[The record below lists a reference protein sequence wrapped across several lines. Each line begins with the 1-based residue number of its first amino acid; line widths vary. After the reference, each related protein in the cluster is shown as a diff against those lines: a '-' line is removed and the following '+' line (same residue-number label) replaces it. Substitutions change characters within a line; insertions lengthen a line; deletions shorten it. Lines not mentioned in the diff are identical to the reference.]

1 MNSAYTVSPL
11 GGIFIF
17 FFQSRFPSWRRGAIY
32 GNVRHGAIPMNAD
45 IQRQLHEKTIRVAG
59 PAGREIHAIED
70 RAALEIARRWGL
82 DLHEIYKEA
91 LKRFIHPYRYI
102 RNLDII
108 TPAEQ
113 LRLAESRVAVAGAG
127 GLGGQ
132 VILLL
137 ARIGVGQLTVAD
149 HDRFEESNLNRQA
162 LCTLKTLRKSK
173 ARTAADAVASINP
186 GVRVVAHPVKIDAA
200 NIDRVLAGAE
210 VIVDAL
216 DNVPDRLV
224 LQDAARRRCVPMVHG
239 ALAGFEGRI
248 MTVCPGDPGLAQLYD
263 AAEPDEAEMERPE
276 ALLGVPA
283 MTAALIAAL
292 QAMEVLKILLRRGRL
307 FRQVMA
313 HSDLE
318 NGRFEEFGFGGD
330 RSVEN
335 RKT

>member
-32 GNVRHGAIPMNAD
+32 GNVQHGAIPMNAD

-137 ARIGVGQLTVAD
+137 ARIGVGRLTVVD
-149 HDRFEESNLNRQA
+149 HDRFEETNLNRQA
-162 LCTLKTLRKSK
+162 LCRQESLQRPK
-173 ARTAADAVASINP
+173 AQTASDVVASINP
-186 GVRVVAHPVKIDAA
+186 GVRVMAHPVKIDAD
-200 NIDRVLAGAE
+200 NVDRILTGAD

-216 DNVPDRLV
+216 DNAPDRLV
-224 LQDAARRRCVPMVHG
+224 LQAAAGRLGLPLVHG
-239 ALAGFEGRI
+239 ALAGFEGRV

-263 AAEPDEAEMERPE
+263 VAETGDADPERPE
-276 ALLGVPA
+276 SLLGVPA
-283 MTAALIAAL
+283 VTAALIATL
-292 QAMEVLKILLRRGRL
+292 QAMEVLKILLCRGRI
-307 FRQVMA
+307 FRRVMA
-313 HSDLE
+313 HFDLE
-318 NGRFEEFGFGGD
+318 NGRCEEFRFGGD
-330 RSVEN
+330 RSAAN
-335 RKT
+335 PKT